1 MVLEA
6 IISPFKAEKKP
17 WETFIIGFLYSAIA
31 IGISLWIFQEQA
43 SLISV
48 FLISIAAIPLVY
60 STFKME
66 ETKDVLMDSEKG
78 ILKEHS
84 KAIIFLLFLFSGIV
98 LAYVI
103 AYLFLPKGL
112 IENLFSLQYS
122 TITSINS
129 NVHSGT
135 ALFAKIFLNNMKVL
149 TFCIV
154 FSLFYGAGAIFILAW
169 NGSIIAA
176 AMGNFIR
183 ENLSAY
189 AGFLGLG
196 EASVY
201 LHTFSISLL
210 RYSIHGIP
218 EIGAYFIA
226 SLAGGILSVAVVRND
241 FRTKRFEKI
250 LFDVSNLLLISI
262 LVLLFAALL
271 ESYVILAI
279 F

>member
-6 IISPFKAEKKP
+6 LISPLKAEKKP
-17 WETFIIGFLYSAIA
+17 WETFILGFIYSSLAI
-31 IGISLWIFQEQA
+31 ILSLWIFEEQA

-60 STFKME
+60 STFKLE
-66 ETKDVLMDSEKG
+66 EGKDILIEKERG

-84 KAIIFLLFLFSGIV
+84 KAISFLIFLFCGII

-103 AYLFLPKGL
+103 AYLVLPNAQVT
-112 IENLFSLQYS
+112 NLFNLQHT
-122 TITSINS
+122 TISQINS
-129 NVHSGT
+129 NAPSEAG
-135 ALFAKIFLNNMKVL
+135 LFSKIFFNNMKVL

-169 NGSIIAA
+169 NGSVIAA

-183 ENLSAY
+183 QHIGIY
-189 AGFLGLG
+189 AGQLGFSG
-196 EASVY
+196 ITVY
-201 LHTFSISLL
+201 LHTFSLSLL

-218 EIGAYFIA
+218 EICAYFIA
-226 SLAGGILSVAVVRND
+226 SLAGGILSVAIIRHD
-241 FRTKRFEKI
+241 FSTKKFEKI
-250 LFDVSNLLLISI
+250 IYDTSTLLLISI
-262 LVLLFAALL
+262 AILFFAAIL
-271 ESYVILAI
+271 ETYIILPI

>member
-6 IISPFKAEKKP
+6 IISPLRAEKKP
-17 WETFIIGFLYSAIA
+17 WETFIIGFIYSAVAIA
-31 IGISLWIFQEQA
+31 ISLWIFQEQA

-66 ETKDVLMDSEKG
+66 ETKDMMMESEKG

-84 KAIIFLLFLFSGIV
+84 KAIAFLLFLFCGIV
-98 LAYVI
+98 LAYLI
-103 AYLFLPKGL
+103 TYLFLPKNL
-112 IENLFSLQYS
+112 VTNLFSLQHT
-122 TITSINS
+122 TITAINANTPA
-129 NVHSGT
+129 NV
-135 ALFAKIFLNNMKVL
+135 ALFTKIFLNNIKVL

-183 ENLSAY
+183 ENLSTY
-189 AGFLGLG
+189 AGVLGMG
-196 EASVY
+196 GAAAY
-201 LHTFSISLL
+201 LHTFSLSLL
-210 RYSIHGIP
+210 RYSIHGLP
-218 EIGAYFIA
+218 EVGAYFIA
-226 SLAGGILSVAVVRND
+226 SLAGGIISVAVIRND
-241 FRTKRFEKI
+241 FRTKRFEKVI
-250 LFDVSNLLLISI
+250 FDASNLVLISI
-262 LVLLFAALL
+262 AILLFAALL
-271 ESYVILAI
+271 ETYVILAI